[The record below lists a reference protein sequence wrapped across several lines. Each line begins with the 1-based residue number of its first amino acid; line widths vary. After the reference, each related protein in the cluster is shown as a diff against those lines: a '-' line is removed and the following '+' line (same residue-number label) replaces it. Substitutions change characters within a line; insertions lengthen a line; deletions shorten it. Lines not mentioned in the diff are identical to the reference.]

1 MADDKKQPSKLQR
14 HFQEFSLDD
23 TPAPASPAAP
33 KAPLS
38 PEPARADLK
47 PEDMKFKRFTGD
59 EAAEEEAEE
68 RWYAEQ
74 DEAEQQERT
83 FEAAKGFLPRRKAIR
98 RALDEISN
106 LEMHA
111 VIAAGIIEEHFRGK
125 LQDSDVDAMT
135 IAALTLNADNFDDI
149 FDELPEDSVGMVDE
163 LRRAQDELDDH
174 ERLLQLAGMEDI
186 SRTVFLSFAAADLQ
200 MTLHEMAEEDDPGP
214 TKDDHDM
221 LGEAIVAAG
230 DGMNRSLLRRV
241 TNLFN
246 DVAAVTDNPTRL
258 KVTKDN
264 KVTSQPFPDIIAE
277 KLPRPEDSPKD
288 PKSGGKNGKKGPKP

>member
-23 TPAPASPAAP
+23 TPAPATPPAAKP
-33 KAPLS
+33 AL
-38 PEPARADLK
+38 PEPAKTELK

-68 RWYAEQ
+68 RWYEEQ
-74 DEAEQQERT
+74 EEEAQQERT
-83 FEAAKGFLPRRKAIR
+83 FEAAKSFLPRRKAIR

-125 LQDSDVDAMT
+125 LPDSDVDVMT
-135 IAALTLNADNFDDI
+135 IAALALNADNFDDI
-149 FDELPEDSVGMVDE
+149 FDDLPEDSVGIVDE
-163 LRRAQDELDDH
+163 MRRAQDELDDH

-186 SRTVFLSFAAADLQ
+186 SRNVFLAFAAADLQ

-230 DGMNRSLLRRV
+230 DGINRSLLRRV

-246 DVAAVTDNPTRL
+246 DVASITDNPTRL
-258 KVTKDN
+258 KVSRDN

-277 KLPRPEDSPKD
+277 KLPKPEDPK
-288 PKSGGKNGKKGPKP
+288 GGSHKGKKGPKP